1 MPGGCKVVL
10 GVFAAN
16 LRRLCGSRG
25 ISLAQAARDLDLGK
39 VQFQRFLRA
48 ESFPKPNLLHRICLY
63 FETDARILTEPWP
76 FPPSP
81 AIPQAGPEPLA
92 GLLEAA
98 HYAGLTPA
106 YFDPDPGLPDGHY
119 TFFRR
124 SMSLSGHIARSVV
137 QIKTLKSCRVL
148 RSFDVPVPPLAGWP
162 PRSLSD
168 REFRGMVL
176 RQAVGNTIIL
186 VHVASQALSS
196 IYLQPQT
203 SHFADTRYYG
213 VTNYG
218 RMSQP
223 EVTNTT
229 RVVWIAVPPRLS
241 LILRAHR
248 ARGLYKPDAVPQ
260 DIADFLL
267 HPL

>member
-1 MPGGCKVVL
+1 MVL

-16 LRRLCGSRG
+16 LRRLCSSRG

-63 FETDARILTEPWP
+63 FGTDARILTEAWP
-76 FPPSP
+76 F
-81 AIPQAGPEPLA
+81 ADLAAVTKTEAGPLG
-92 GLLEAA
+92 GLEQAA
-98 HYAGLTPA
+98 RYAGLSPA
-106 YFDPDPGLPDGHY
+106 YFEPDPGLPDGHY

-137 QIKTLKSCRVL
+137 QIKTLERCRVL
-148 RSFDVPVPPLAGWP
+148 RSYDVPVPPLPGWP
-162 PRSLSD
+162 PRSLQE
-168 REFRGMVL
+168 REFRGMVF
-176 RQAVGNTIIL
+176 RQAVGTTIIL
-186 VHVASQALSS
+186 VHTASQALSS

-241 LILRAHR
+241 VILRAHR

>member
-1 MPGGCKVVL
+1 MVL

-16 LRRLCGSRG
+16 LRRLCSSRG
-25 ISLAQAARDLDLGK
+25 VTLAQAARDLDMGK
-39 VQFQRFLRA
+39 VQFQRLLRS
-48 ESFPKPNLLHRICLY
+48 ESYPKPNLLQRVCAY

-76 FPPSP
+76 FSSAPSST
-81 AIPQAGPEPLA
+81 AADALA
-92 GLLEAA
+92 GLVQAA
-98 HYAGLTPA
+98 RYSGLGPA
-106 YFDPDPGLPDGHY
+106 YLNPDPGLRDGHY

-137 QIKTLKSCRVL
+137 QIKTLDQCRVL
-148 RSFDVPVPPLAGWP
+148 RAYDLPLPPAHGWP
-162 PRSLSD
+162 PLRPRD
-168 REFRGMVL
+168 REFRGLVL
-176 RQAVGNTIIL
+176 RQAVGTTIIL
-186 VHVASQALSS
+186 VHEAAQALSS

-203 SHFADTRYYG
+203 SHFADIRYYG

-223 EVTNTT
+223 DVTNTS
-229 RVVWIAVPPRLS
+229 RVVWVAVPPKLS